1 MRPKLFQGIVAG
13 LLVLIALFLVAPWA
27 DGGTTGLDLAT
38 ANAALA
44 VAGPGTGVQIS
55 SNELE
60 AKDYPPGETPPGT
73 YLAAPS
79 LAKNMTP
86 EWHKYAAMVDRVCAT
101 SWNYMRMME
110 SRAAVQA
117 YKRGWNTTKSAAA
130 SWRFSSDE
138 DLRIL
143 QATAILGPAARGAG
157 PVRKLARECLQEIGA
172 LPPSEPGCRR
182 GQLRAGSA
190 HLPGD
195 HAPEDPGRRARSALR
210 PADLHVELAG

>member
-55 SNELE
+55 SDELE

-73 YLAAPS
+73 YPAAPS

-143 QATAILGPAARGAG
+143 QATSILGQPPKEQVLFASWRANVAR
-157 PVRKLARECLQEIGA
+157 
-172 LPPSEPGCRR
+172 
-182 GQLRAGSA
+182 
-190 HLPGD
+190 
-195 HAPEDPGRRARSALR
+195 RSALFHR
-210 PADLHVELAG
+210 ASLAAAAGNFELVQRICREITRLKTQADELGQRFGLQICTSN